1 MSSSTGRSKGF
12 FFQAEKTFHW
22 HLGAHFLTWTHDST
36 SCILSTDLLSSN
48 FNFHISLLTLG
59 ILEKKSNTFSVT
71 EKRIYNHGSKG
82 ITTKITHTWIL
93 SNDMITGNNYYVVLP
108 LNPTQTQPF
117 PMEYNNEKWKMH
129 KAIHTYIHIHMY
141 VCMNSLVHFIH
152 TYICICMYV
161 WIALCIFHFSL
172 LYSRLFFVS

>member
-1 MSSSTGRSKGF
+1 MHTNIKCLLLLARAKVFFSSRKDFS
-12 FFQAEKTFHW
+12 
-22 HLGAHFLTWTHDST
+22 LTPWCSFSDLNSW
-36 SCILSTDLLSSN
+36 LNKLYNTDLLSSN

-93 SNDMITGNNYYVVLP
+93 SNDMITGNYVVLP

-117 PMEYNNEKWKMH
+117 PMEYNNEKWKMY
-129 KAIHTYIHIHMY
+129 KAIL
-141 VCMNSLVHFIH
+141 CLVRHK
-152 TYICICMYV
+152 
-161 WIALCIFHFSL
+161 WIL
-172 LYSRLFFVS
+172 

>member
-1 MSSSTGRSKGF
+1 MIISPVAVNCKKCTSNIKCLLLLARAKVFFSSRKDFS
-12 FFQAEKTFHW
+12 
-22 HLGAHFLTWTHDST
+22 LTPWCSFSDLNSWFNK
-36 SCILSTDLLSSN
+36 LYNTDLLSSN

-93 SNDMITGNNYYVVLP
+93 SNDMIIGNYVVLP

-117 PMEYNNEKWKMH
+117 PMEYNNEKWKMY
-129 KAIHTYIHIHMY
+129 KAIL
-141 VCMNSLVHFIH
+141 CLVRHKSEF
-152 TYICICMYV
+152 
-161 WIALCIFHFSL
+161 
-172 LYSRLFFVS
+172 YSFKEETQ

>member
-1 MSSSTGRSKGF
+1 MIISPVAVNCEKCTPILNAFFYWQEQRFFLSSRKDFS
-12 FFQAEKTFHW
+12 
-22 HLGAHFLTWTHDST
+22 LTPWCSFSDLNSWFNKPYN
-36 SCILSTDLLSSN
+36 TDLLSSN

-93 SNDMITGNNYYVVLP
+93 SNDMITGNYVLLP

-117 PMEYNNEKWKMH
+117 PMEYNNEKWKMY
-129 KAIHTYIHIHMY
+129 KAILCLLRHK
-141 VCMNSLVHFIH
+141 
-152 TYICICMYV
+152 
-161 WIALCIFHFSL
+161 WIL
-172 LYSRLFFVS
+172 

>member
-1 MSSSTGRSKGF
+1 MIISPVAVNCEKCTPILNAFFYWQEQRF
-12 FFQAEKTFHW
+12 FFSSRKDFS
-22 HLGAHFLTWTHDST
+22 LTPWCSFSDLNSWFNK
-36 SCILSTDLLSSN
+36 LYNTDLLSSN

-93 SNDMITGNNYYVVLP
+93 SNDMITGNYVVLP

-117 PMEYNNEKWKMH
+117 PMEYNNEKWKMY
-129 KAIHTYIHIHMY
+129 KAIL
-141 VCMNSLVHFIH
+141 CLVRHK
-152 TYICICMYV
+152 
-161 WIALCIFHFSL
+161 WIL
-172 LYSRLFFVS
+172 